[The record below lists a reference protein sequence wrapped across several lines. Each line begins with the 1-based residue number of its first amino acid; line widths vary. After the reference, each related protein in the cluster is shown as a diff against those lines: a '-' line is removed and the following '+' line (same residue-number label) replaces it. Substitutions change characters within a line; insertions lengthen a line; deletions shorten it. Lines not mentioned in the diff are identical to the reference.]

1 MEKEGIKIFYRYEA
15 VQYASSHDHD
25 GVYYESPLPN
35 IKLELRQLNLF
46 KETQKGY
53 WIGYGILFNDK
64 NLRGIGH
71 WISKTSKKRFAYPT
85 KEEAL
90 ENFIK
95 RTECRMRILSQ
106 QIDVCRTSIDL
117 AKQKTKNL

>member
-1 MEKEGIKIFYRYEA
+1 MEKEGIKTFYRYET
-15 VQYASSHDHD
+15 VQYASSSDHD
-25 GVYYESPLPN
+25 GICYESSY

-53 WIGYGILFNDK
+53 WIGYGSPVGSNW
-64 NLRGIGH
+64 RGKSH

-95 RTECRMRILSQ
+95 RTECRMKILSH
-106 QIDVCRTSIDL
+106 QINVCRTSIDL
-117 AKQKTKNL
+117 AKQKIKNL

>member
-1 MEKEGIKIFYRYEA
+1 MEKEGIQSFYRYEA
-15 VQYASSHDHD
+15 VQYASSFDHD
-25 GVYYESPLPN
+25 GIYYESPISN
-35 IKLELRQLNLF
+35 IKVELRQLNLF

-53 WIGYGILFNDK
+53 WIGYGSPVGSNW
-64 NLRGIGH
+64 RGKSH
-71 WISKTSKKRFAYPT
+71 WVSKTSKKRFAYPT

-106 QIDVCRTSIDL
+106 QINVCKTSIDL
-117 AKQKTKNL
+117 AKQKINKI

>member
-15 VQYASSHDHD
+15 VQYASSCDHD
-25 GVYYESPLPN
+25 GICYESPY

-46 KETQKGY
+46 KETPKGY
-53 WIGYGILFNDK
+53 WIGYGSLLNK
-64 NLRGIGH
+64 NNLKSIGH
-71 WISKTSKKRFAYPT
+71 WVSKTSKKRFAYPS

-95 RTECRMRILSQ
+95 RTEHRMEILSH
-106 QIDVCRTSIDL
+106 QINVCKTSIDL
-117 AKQKTKNL
+117 AKQKINKI